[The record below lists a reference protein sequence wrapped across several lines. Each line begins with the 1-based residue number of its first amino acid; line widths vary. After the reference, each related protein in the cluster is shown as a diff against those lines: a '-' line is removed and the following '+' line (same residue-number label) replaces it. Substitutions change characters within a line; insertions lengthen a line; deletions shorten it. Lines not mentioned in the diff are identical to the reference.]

1 MSDRTHPWRREV
13 RCLLLA
19 WAALLALML
28 LSLGV
33 AYLPSPPSA
42 RLLAGLGIAGAKAL
56 IVVLVFMQLARG
68 HALVRIVAGA
78 ALLAL
83 LAMGALSS
91 VDYLTRPVV
100 PAPTQIPQAQ

>member
-1 MSDRTHPWRREV
+1 MSDRATPWRRKV
-13 RCLLLA
+13 RGMLLA

-28 LSLGV
+28 LSLAGAYFPV
-33 AYLPSPPSA
+33 APSA
-42 RLLAGLGIAGAKAL
+42 KLLAGLGIAGAKAL
-56 IVVLVFMQLARG
+56 IVALVFMQLARG
-68 HALVRIVAGA
+68 HALVRVVAGA

-100 PAPTQIPQAQ
+100 SAPTQIPQAQ